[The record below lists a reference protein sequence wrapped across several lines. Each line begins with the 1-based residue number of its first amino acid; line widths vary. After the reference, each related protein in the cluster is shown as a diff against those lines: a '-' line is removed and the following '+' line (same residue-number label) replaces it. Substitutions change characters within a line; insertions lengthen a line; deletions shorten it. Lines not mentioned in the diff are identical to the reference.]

1 VYELGVSEG
10 EESKWKEL
18 VHIVGKGRHFWVCE
32 REREMGLFGLW
43 AIECQRASGTSL
55 YGKFR
60 GWLGRASN
68 SLGEVVLNGAV
79 KEGNTQS

>member
-1 VYELGVSEG
+1 MYGLGVSEG
-10 EESKWKEL
+10 EESKWEEL

-32 REREMGLFGLW
+32 ERERERLW
-43 AIECQRASGTSL
+43 AIECQRASCTSL

-68 SLGEVVLNGAV
+68 SLGEVVLNHGAV
-79 KEGNTQS
+79 KEGNKQS